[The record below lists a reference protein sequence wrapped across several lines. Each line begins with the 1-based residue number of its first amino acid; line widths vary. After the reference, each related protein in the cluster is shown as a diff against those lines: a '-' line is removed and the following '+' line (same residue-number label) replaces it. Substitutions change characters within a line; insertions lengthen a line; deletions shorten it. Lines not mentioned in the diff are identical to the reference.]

1 MEKRA
6 NVIHITFKY
15 TDAYFV
21 QDNGV
26 ENILICSF
34 KKVLVNVFFVL
45 FALVNHSDGKVLIC
59 HGPCAF
65 HPQKQKRS

>member
-6 NVIHITFKY
+6 NVLYITIKY
-15 TDAYFV
+15 TDAHFI

-34 KKVLVNVFFVL
+34 EKLLVNVAFVL
-45 FALVNHSDGKVLIC
+45 FALVNHSDRKVLIC

-65 HPQKQKRS
+65 DPQK